1 MSNTRI
7 LYGNTLLYKG
17 VTLIN
22 IDRTCD
28 ALYWACERQ
37 GMTKSDSVTL
47 ETGEKRMLFCRYFW
61 TLGAFSSRFAD
72 CFRKSTV

>member
-22 IDRTCD
+22 IDRTCN

-47 ETGEKRMLFCRYFW
+47 ETGEKLDIYENRQRGLAC
-61 TLGAFSSRFAD
+61 AVPA
-72 CFRKSTV
+72 